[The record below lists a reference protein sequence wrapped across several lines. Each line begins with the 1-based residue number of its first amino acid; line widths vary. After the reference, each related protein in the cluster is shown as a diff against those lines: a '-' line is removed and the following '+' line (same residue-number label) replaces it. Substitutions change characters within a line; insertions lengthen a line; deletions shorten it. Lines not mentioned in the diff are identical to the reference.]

1 MITARY
7 TIGMALFLTVC
18 VLTLSGVHGEN
29 TQQTPHKKIRGVVVD
44 QGGQLA
50 VQTAEGMILQLN
62 TSQSRLR
69 GHNRLKA
76 GDKVVILLDEHG
88 DIIKIQSEGSERD
101 HRFVTGKLVQ
111 IRKDKKQI
119 KLQTKKGYRTFSVD
133 KEDVKRAL
141 LLKGSEITV
150 ELSKA
155 GRVIDFQPSKQ

>member
-7 TIGMALFLTVC
+7 TIGMALFLTMC
-18 VLTLSGVHGEN
+18 VLTMSVVQGEN
-29 TQQTPHKKIRGVVVD
+29 TQQTPHKKIHGVVVE
-44 QGGQLA
+44 QGEHLG
-50 VQTAEGMILQLN
+50 VQTAEGVIHQLN

-69 GHNRLKA
+69 GQNRLKA
-76 GDKVVILLDEHG
+76 GDKVVILLDGHG
-88 DIIKIQSEGSERD
+88 DIMKVQAERSERS

-150 ELSKA
+150 ELNKA

>member
-7 TIGMALFLTVC
+7 VIGIALFLTVC
-18 VLTLSGVHGEN
+18 VLTMSVVHGEN

-50 VQTAEGMILQLN
+50 VQTAEGIIHQLN
-62 TSQSRLR
+62 TSQLRLR

-76 GDKVVILLDEHG
+76 GDKVAILFDQHG
-88 DIIKIQSEGSERD
+88 DIIKIQSEGSERG
-101 HRFVTGKLVQ
+101 HRFVTGKLIHV
-111 IRKDKKQI
+111 RKDKKQI

-150 ELSKA
+150 ELNKA
-155 GRVIDFQPSKQ
+155 GRVIDFKPSKQ